1 MPHASEPGPPASV
14 PVAGARA
21 AIAVLPFASFG
32 ADGGGD
38 YFADGL
44 TEDIIAA
51 LGRFRD
57 LSVIARAAVFAYK
70 GKTPSPAEVGRD
82 LKVGYVVDG
91 SVRRSA
97 ERLRVSASLTDTAR
111 SALLWSEKYDVEP
124 KDIFAVQDQIT
135 RRISGALA
143 LRVTSLELANSASKP
158 PSNLEAYDLVLRG
171 RIGKHRSND
180 FDQLFL
186 HLIRRRRSPR
196 GVILHIGEQLI
207 LASQARCLRAY
218 DVADSR

>member
-1 MPHASEPGPPASV
+1 M
-14 PVAGARA
+14 
-21 AIAVLPFASFG
+21 
-32 ADGGGD
+32 
-38 YFADGL
+38 
-44 TEDIIAA
+44 TEDIISA

-124 KDIFAVQDQIT
+124 KDIFSVQDQIT
-135 RRISGALA
+135 RRVSGALA
-143 LRVTSLELANSASKP
+143 ARVTSLELARSAAKP

-171 RIGKHRSND
+171 RDLLMRLTRPANAEARSLFDQAIALDSND
-180 FDQLFL
+180 AP
-186 HLIRRRRSPR
+186 SY
-196 GVILHIGEQLI
+196 V
-207 LASQARCLRAY
+207 
-218 DVADSR
+218 